1 MLSTSWPLF
10 EPFLTLIQYLLGKGH
25 LEIPSKYTWFKTL
38 GEHLHVLWNFRLS
51 LKHFSLCQE
60 LHPMNHSWKGSHTPH
75 LRLLRA
81 HPWPQA
87 LQGWGTHSSI
97 HLPLHTHSWDCP
109 DATPCTCWTS
119 LCLGAPRSHMDTI
132 HLHLCTDTEL
142 LTTAPCCTT
151 HRGAV
156 LQGNTA
162 QMGTDRGFQWQFWP
176 HPLNAVSQ
184 GVWYHRVLRQKERI
198 LLMGDFG
205 FSKEN
210 LCSDWKFQVQPWVGN
225 GYSATP
231 AFGYIKTVQESLTTA
246 CLPENKRMLLHIKF
260 LFYPQQLGQITS
272 Q

>member
-1 MLSTSWPLF
+1 MNTVNKYHSLPYIHSLCWEGSLAHLRAVFQPETHYCQRGPKMLSTSRPLF

-60 LHPMNHSWKGSHTPH
+60 LHPMNHSWKGSHTPQ

-119 LCLGAPRSHMDTI
+119 LYLGGPPVPYGHHSSPS
-132 HLHLCTDTEL
+132 LHGHRAADHSSLLHHTQRCCPSRQHSTDGN
-142 LTTAPCCTT
+142 
-151 HRGAV
+151 RQRISVAV
-156 LQGNTA
+156 LTSPPKCRLSRCLVPQSTWG
-162 QMGTDRGFQWQFWP
+162 RK
-176 HPLNAVSQ
+176 
-184 GVWYHRVLRQKERI
+184 KES
-198 LLMGDFG
+198 F
-205 FSKEN
+205 
-210 LCSDWKFQVQPWVGN
+210 
-225 GYSATP
+225 
-231 AFGYIKTVQESLTTA
+231 
-246 CLPENKRMLLHIKF
+246 
-260 LFYPQQLGQITS
+260 
-272 Q
+272 